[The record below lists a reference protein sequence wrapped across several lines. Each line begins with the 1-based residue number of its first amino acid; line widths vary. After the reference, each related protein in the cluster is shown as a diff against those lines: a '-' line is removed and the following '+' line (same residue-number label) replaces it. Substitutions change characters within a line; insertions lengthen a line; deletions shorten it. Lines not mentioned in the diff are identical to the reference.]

1 MSEFFSG
8 VTFSQQRVTP
18 ADTAVFQRAVLSDG
32 IITGCGLSYSGYTL
46 TMAPGE
52 LVACGRAFK
61 HVSSQNWPVVDST
74 SGFARLVLT
83 IDLTRTASKVI
94 FDQVVDSLEYASS
107 IDGFPDLEQSDV
119 NAAGTR
125 YQVVACVV
133 SLGVGGITG
142 IVSSLSRAKVLGSP
156 EGAGALTE
164 LLSAG
169 YMVLSDKQIVESIE
183 AIPADAPEGA
193 FFVIPIGEAE

>member
-32 IITGCGLSYSGYTL
+32 ILTGCGLSYSGYTL

-61 HVSSQNWPVVDST
+61 HVSSQNWAVVDAT

-83 IDLTRTASKVI
+83 IDLTRTASKVS
-94 FDQVVDSLEYASS
+94 FDQIVDSVEYASS
-107 IDGFPDLEQSDV
+107 VDGFPDLEQADV
-119 NAAGTR
+119 NASGTR
-125 YQVVACVV
+125 YQIVVCVV

-142 IVSSLSRAKVLGSP
+142 IVSSLRRAKVWGVP
-156 EGAGALTE
+156 EGADALTA
-164 LLSAG
+164 LLAAG
-169 YMVLSDKQIVESIE
+169 YMQLSGYQIVASVED
-183 AIPADAPEGA
+183 IPADAPVNAVFLVPE
-193 FFVIPIGEAE
+193 E